1 MGIIDP
7 MAINS
12 AAATGVIDFPG
23 GAAIWLLLVGLLS
36 GGFGALL
43 FAAAQGWRMSRR
55 GLPRLAAAPVGAAL
69 AGRVR

>member
-12 AAATGVIDFPG
+12 AAA
-23 GAAIWLLLVGLLS
+23 
-36 GGFGALL
+36 
-43 FAAAQGWRMSRR
+43 
-55 GLPRLAAAPVGAAL
+55 PVGAAL